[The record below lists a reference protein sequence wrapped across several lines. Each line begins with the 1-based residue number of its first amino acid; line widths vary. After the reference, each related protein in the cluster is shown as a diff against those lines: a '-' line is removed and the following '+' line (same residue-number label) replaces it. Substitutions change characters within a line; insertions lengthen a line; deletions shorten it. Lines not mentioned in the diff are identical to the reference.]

1 MKLYA
6 DLPARRTR
14 QLLADLLV
22 LLWVALWVRVGMSVH
37 DTTLA
42 LAAPGHRL
50 DEAGSGMAGNLADA
64 GDRLGE
70 VPLVGDEVASPF
82 ERAAEASRGVAS
94 AGREMVTVV
103 EDLALWLGVVTALV
117 PILLVLMV
125 HLPVRWRFA
134 RRATAGARLV
144 AAGRDLD
151 LFALRALA
159 TQPVHV
165 LARVADDPAGA
176 WRAGDAE
183 VVSRLADLELR
194 AVGLRP
200 RR

>member
-1 MKLYA
+1 M
-6 DLPARRTR
+6 
-14 QLLADLLV
+14 
-22 LLWVALWVRVGMSVH
+22 
-37 DTTLA
+37 
-42 LAAPGHRL
+42 
-50 DEAGSGMAGNLADA
+50 
-64 GDRLGE
+64 
-70 VPLVGDEVASPF
+70 
-82 ERAAEASRGVAS
+82 
-94 AGREMVTVV
+94 
-103 EDLALWLGVVTALV
+103 
-117 PILLVLMV
+117 
-125 HLPVRWRFA
+125 
-134 RRATAGARLV
+134 